1 MGGYTVWI
9 GLQLFPFA
17 SRSQAVRAGLQ
28 LRMASNCYS
37 SQFQLLSTLQPCAS
51 TSGEISFII
60 TLKSQGYCGARLI
73 PLHKFRGEYN
83 HVSIYLF
90 IGSLKIIVPHTYVQ
104 SLCVCV
110 PALAAWSLDII
121 NGVFIA
127 CEVHFLFPLFF
138 LIFGQI

>member
-1 MGGYTVWI
+1 MY
-9 GLQLFPFA
+9 
-17 SRSQAVRAGLQ
+17 
-28 LRMASNCYS
+28 
-37 SQFQLLSTLQPCAS
+37 LS
-51 TSGEISFII
+51 I
-60 TLKSQGYCGARLI
+60 
-73 PLHKFRGEYN
+73 
-83 HVSIYLF
+83 LF